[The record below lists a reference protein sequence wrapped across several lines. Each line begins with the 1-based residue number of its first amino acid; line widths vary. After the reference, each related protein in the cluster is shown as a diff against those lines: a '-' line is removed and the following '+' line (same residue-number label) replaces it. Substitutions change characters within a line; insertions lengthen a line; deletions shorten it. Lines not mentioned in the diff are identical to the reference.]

1 MKTLFIT
8 DDEDLY
14 LRLKR
19 HTDPDGDFAVAR
31 PYTVFCGV
39 GFHRVV
45 VDVGVHYV
53 RQSDG
58 RFADWLMQSVYPRL
72 LQGGRI
78 SMPAHMRGY
87 AVQLG
92 MPED

>member
-8 DDEDLY
+8 DDVDLY
-14 LRLKR
+14 ERMR
-19 HTDPDGDFAVAR
+19 RNVASNGDFMVVR
-31 PYTVFCGV
+31 PYTTFCGV
-39 GFHRVV
+39 GFDRVV
-45 VDVGVHYV
+45 VDVGIHYV

-78 SMPAHMRGY
+78 SLPAYMRGY